1 MFRSKMLNRIQHA
14 ELCMQHNGGD
24 ASVCVSP
31 MVKAWRHWRFPGLR
45 NLLCDFIS
53 LWFLV
58 VELMGPLC
66 ACHDVMRFCGATWI
80 PAFWEAF
87 EYWNT
92 PDSMSSYDLENGNT
106 QHIRKIRGGR
116 KTKGS
121 QFLPMVPHPCAFM
134 HRTQKET
141 PREVQTMLLGHEST
155 F

>member
-1 MFRSKMLNRIQHA
+1 MFRSKMLNRIHHA
-14 ELCMQHNGGD
+14 ELCMQHNGWD
-24 ASVCVSP
+24 PSVFVSP
-31 MVKAWRHWRFPGLR
+31 MVKPWRHWRFPGLR

-58 VELMGPLC
+58 VELMCALC

-87 EYWNT
+87 EYWNS
-92 PDSMSSYDLENGNT
+92 PDSMRSYDLENGNT
-106 QHIRKIRGGR
+106 QHIRKIKGGR

-141 PREVQTMLLGHEST
+141 LREVQTMLLGHGST